1 LTRAKLPPALLD
13 ICRHCGAIHPTNQG
27 DLHHKELKR
36 RTFQNEREGSL
47 QDVVATALGLPIPQA
62 RSLIERGAV
71 YVRGRRQR
79 TPTQPVAAGVPVQ
92 VVLEEAGRSA
102 FAPRP
107 PVPPLR
113 LLFEDESLLVVD
125 KPAGLPAQ
133 PTPGGAMSLLD
144 QATNFLGHPAGLV
157 HRLDRDT
164 TGVTIF
170 GKTAEATSALARA
183 FRTGQVRKQYLAV
196 TGPTLAAEG
205 LCTLAL
211 ARDPSRPGRWRTA
224 TTGAGVPAETRFRRL
239 GGTGQFALAALWPRT
254 GRTHQLRAH
263 LAALGAPIIG
273 DRLYGGQQS
282 LEGTPVDRVLLH
294 AHRLELRAW
303 GNRGALSVEAPLP
316 EDLRRWFDFAGVTPP
331 GDWSAAG
338 Y

>member
-1 LTRAKLPPALLD
+1 MRRCQPVDPRVK
-13 ICRHCGAIHPTNQG
+13 NS
-27 DLHHKELKR
+27 ELKR
-36 RTFQNEREGSL
+36 RTFQNGREGLL
-47 QDVVATALGLPIPQA
+47 QEVVATGLGLPIPQA

-79 TPTQPVAAGVPVQ
+79 TPTQPIPAGVPIQ

-102 FAPRP
+102 LTP
-107 PVPPLR
+107 PVPAPPLR
-113 LLFEDESLLVVD
+113 VLFEDESLLVVD

-144 QATNFLGHPAGLV
+144 QATDFLGRPAGLV

-164 TGVTIF
+164 TGVTLF
-170 GKTAEATSALARA
+170 GKTSEATSALARA

-196 TGPTLAAEG
+196 TGPMLAAEG

-224 TTGAGVPAETRFRRL
+224 ASGSGVTAETRYRRL
-239 GGTGQFALAALWPRT
+239 GGTEQFALAALWPRT

-263 LAALGAPIIG
+263 LAGLGAPIVG
-273 DRLYGGQQS
+273 DRLYGGQPS
-282 LEGTPVDRVLLH
+282 LGEAPVHRVLLH
-294 AHRLELRAW
+294 AHLLGLSAW
-303 GNRGALSVEAPLP
+303 GSRGPLSFEAPPP
-316 EDLRRWFDFAGVTPP
+316 EDLRRWFDVAGVPAP
-331 GDWSAAG
+331 ADWATAG